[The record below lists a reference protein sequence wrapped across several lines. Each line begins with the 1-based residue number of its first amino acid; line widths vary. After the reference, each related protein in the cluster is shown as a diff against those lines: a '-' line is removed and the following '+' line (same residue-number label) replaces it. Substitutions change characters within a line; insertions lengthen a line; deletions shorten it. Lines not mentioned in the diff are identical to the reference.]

1 MQLNE
6 SIDISGLSE
15 KNVHGPVIRGLP
27 DSEDA
32 ERMAKT
38 YTRIQV
44 ITCKLPS
51 RM

>member
-6 SIDISGLSE
+6 SIDISGLSGRT
-15 KNVHGPVIRGLP
+15 VHGPVIRGVP

-38 YTRIQV
+38 YTWVQV
-44 ITCKLPS
+44 ITCKPPS
-51 RM
+51 KM